1 MGRFHRQSSLKQSA
15 VKQSPLKKNP
25 LRPLTILRRAAT
37 LAALV
42 AATGVLVAQEPVF
55 KVDVRLVR
63 LLVTVKDGAGD
74 LIGSLDRGLFTV
86 TDNGVQQEIA
96 VFERQTA
103 LPLSVAL
110 LVDTSGSTGKD
121 LKYETTSMSKFLS
134 AFIEEGN
141 PQDTAALYAF
151 NWQVTLLNSFTRR
164 VGRIG
169 DSLKLLHSDGGTSLY
184 DAVYLAAPDLRD
196 REGRHV
202 IVVVTDGGDTTSA
215 KKYRDAVE
223 AAQRADAVVYA
234 IVVVPITNPAGRNT
248 GGEHALE
255 AMVDATGGRMFY
267 PSVGAELDRAFTDIL
282 RDLRTQYQ
290 IGYYPRG
297 VPQGDRNFHAVH
309 VGLARKDLRVS
320 TRTGYYGDSR

>member
-1 MGRFHRQSSLKQSA
+1 MGP
-15 VKQSPLKKNP
+15 V
-25 LRPLTILRRAAT
+25 TILRRAAA
-37 LAALV
+37 LAALI

-63 LLVTVKDGAGD
+63 LLVTVKNAAGD
-74 LIGSLDRGLFTV
+74 LIGSLDRALFTV
-86 TDNGVQQEIA
+86 TDGGVQQEIE
-96 VFERQTA
+96 VFERETA

-121 LKYETTSMSKFLS
+121 LKYETTSISKFLG

-141 PQDTAALYAF
+141 TDDAAALYAF

-164 VGRIG
+164 VGRIE
-169 DSLKLLHSDGGTSLY
+169 DNLKTLHPDGGTSLY

-196 REGRHV
+196 RQGRHA

-215 KKYRDAVE
+215 KQYRDAVE

-255 AMVDATGGRMFY
+255 TMVDATGGRMFY
-267 PSVGAELDRAFTDIL
+267 PNVGAELDRAFADIL
-282 RDLRTQYQ
+282 RDLRTQYL

-297 VPQGDRNFHAVH
+297 VPQGDRSFHAVH